1 MLNRTLN
8 IILLICLLMPMN
20 LKSQDK
26 TADTTAGIMGK
37 QKKLNFSLSF
47 LYSFKSKRNL
57 DMNSAVGFNFTM
69 NYRIFYPLAMG
80 VDLSFLTASKTEYHP
95 LRSVNNHKIIPVEM
109 TFILRPFKNASLNPW
124 IGIGTGYTY
133 QHKTTFSYD
142 EPDEI
147 YRFLSS
153 YSYVAGLEYKGFLIK
168 AQYRYIS
175 YDWKFYPRELYM
187 ISFGRTF

>member
-1 MLNRTLN
+1 MTHVTKL
-8 IILLICLLMPMN
+8 IILLITLLMPMN
-20 LKSQDK
+20 LISQDK
-26 TADTTAGIMGK
+26 TTDSTTGTIRK
-37 QKKLNFSLSF
+37 QTKLNFSLSF
-47 LYSFKSKRNL
+47 LYSFKNKRNL
-57 DMNSAVGFNFTM
+57 DMNEAVGFNFTM
-69 NYRIFYPLAMG
+69 NYNVFYPIAVGIDIGL
-80 VDLSFLTASKTEYHP
+80 LTASKTEFHP
-95 LRSVNNHKIIPVEM
+95 DKVVNNHRIIPIEM
-109 TFILRPFKNASLNPW
+109 TLILKPFKNASLNPW

-133 QHKTTFSYD
+133 QHKTTLSYD

-153 YSYVAGLEYKGFLIK
+153 YSYVAGLEYKGFLLK